1 MAKTLKGTILMLSAA
16 PDGELGRP
24 GKAVARYFLGDDQ
37 DPSFSQVKM
46 MDVSAV
52 DLSLPTGELYAR
64 IVDDVKATE
73 GID

>member
-1 MAKTLKGTILMLSAA
+1 MAKILKGTILMLSEA

-37 DPSFSQVKM
+37 DPSFSQVNM
-46 MDVSAV
+46 MDVSTL
-52 DLSLPTGELYAR
+52 DLSLPTDELYAR

-73 GID
+73 GLD